1 MYHDVSTI
9 VNDGSYIIYIGLSL
23 PEMHEYRILQGI
35 EFCAGSMPW
44 ANVVDNS
51 GPEYRKQPV
60 QNTLSISS
68 MRTTKK
74 LVPNSFSL
82 LRKRIGLR

>member
-9 VNDGSYIIYIGLSL
+9 VNDGLSL

-35 EFCAGSMPW
+35 EFCGSMPW

-60 QNTLSISS
+60 QNTLSIS

>member
-9 VNDGSYIIYIGLSL
+9 VNDGLSL

-60 QNTLSISS
+60 QNTLSIS